1 MKHNTINIVSG
12 ICLLLV
18 FMSNAAQAGPRE
30 KAYRLHER
38 IAGVPPSA
46 AVLDEMASLVESGDA
61 EAAAFVAMEHPDFY
75 RTTLKNFATPW
86 TNRDFNIFAPLNDYT
101 ATIIGMVRDDV
112 DFREVLYGDVIYTAD
127 ISPGYSASG
136 NAHYEALEDSAADL
150 SLVLVQRAQSQVTGV
165 PADATAGVMTTRAAA
180 KAFFVAGTNR
190 AMFRFTL
197 VNHLCRDLE
206 EVADTTRSP
215 DRIRQDVTRAPGG
228 DSRVF
233 RNNCVGCHS
242 GMDPMAQAFAY
253 YNYEYDPGSDPDGES
268 GRLVY
273 NSDGMVDPD
282 TGSRVVAK
290 YHFNENNF
298 PFGFVTPNDRWDNYW
313 REGRNQAIGWD
324 LTLPGSGQGAKSMGQ
339 ELASSDAF
347 ASCQVK
353 KVFRAVCLRE
363 PNNSAD
369 RASTS
374 DITQRF
380 SSSGYRL
387 KQVFADAA
395 TYCMG
400 E

>member
-1 MKHNTINIVSG
+1 MNQNTIGIVSG
-12 ICLLLV
+12 ICLVLAFV
-18 FMSNAAQAGPRE
+18 SGTVTAGPRE
-30 KAYRLHER
+30 QAYRIHER
-38 IAGVPPSA
+38 IAGVPPTRQ
-46 AVLDEMASLVESGDA
+46 VLDEMASLVGSGDA
-61 EAAAFVAMEHPDFY
+61 EAAAYIAMAHPDFY

-86 TNRDFNIFAPLNDYT
+86 TNRDFDIFTPLNDYS

-112 DFREVLYGDVIYTAD
+112 DFREVLHGDLIYTAD
-127 ISPGYSASG
+127 TSPGYSTTS
-136 NAHYEALEDSAADL
+136 NAHYEALENNAVDLSAA
-150 SLVLVQRAQSQVTGV
+150 LVQRAQSQVTGL

-180 KAFFVAGTNR
+180 KAFFIAGTNR

-197 VNHLCRDLE
+197 INHLCRDLE

-233 RNNCVGCHS
+233 RNNCVGCHA

-253 YNYEYDPGSDPDGES
+253 YNYVYDPGADPEGEN

-273 NSDGMVDPD
+273 NSEGMTDPD

-298 PFGFVTPNDRWDNYW
+298 PLGFVTPDDRWDNYW

-324 LTLPGSGQGAKSMGQ
+324 LMLPGSGQGARSMGQ
-339 ELASSDAF
+339 ELANSEAF
-347 ASCQVK
+347 ASCQVR
-353 KVFRAVCLRE
+353 KVFRTVCLRE
-363 PNNSAD
+363 PNDSVD
-369 RASTS
+369 RASA
-374 DITQRF
+374 DDMTQRF
-380 SSSGYRL
+380 GASGYRL